1 MPLAQISDRS
11 KSAQLSW
18 QFDADIPQNL
28 SLMLEEKARLLR
40 SDAALI
46 LPHPE
51 IEEIGDN
58 FRSLAFHDLVLEQN
72 AWVNYLSNRGVKK
85 GNIVVVWLPY
95 SLSFVAVSYALF
107 KIGAQ
112 AVILDPEFN
121 WKVGY
126 KEVQKRE
133 PAHMIG
139 TSSKL
144 TYSKFIGG
152 RSSGSLNRIEVED
165 PHARV
170 GSVIRSL
177 KARSTF
183 WQQEVHLTLLKT
195 DGHRCDAASFGQE
208 QLGRLAS
215 LYKDWFGL
223 KGGDRG
229 LAGNLLE
236 AILFPAAG
244 LTSLIV
250 VEQISNSSLQSAK
263 SVMKAVERFNL
274 ELVSGD
280 ALFWRKVSRLA
291 ISKDFSRSV
300 SFQALIRGSH
310 LCDCSLDTIKAA
322 LPNVSMNLIFGSFR
336 NPFIASRIW
345 ERRNERKQS
354 LKDFRGVYI
363 GEPLPGLQISIVSSK
378 AIRWKEEPEAA
389 TDVGEISVANQD
401 YAPLSDRNCWNR
413 SGELGF
419 FDRQG
424 RLWYCGS
431 KRDIISSSFGGFCPT
446 RCEIVFNRHPR
457 VKRAIVIGLTK
468 NGKTRAGVVIETEFG
483 DTPKRGIEESRFK
496 AQLLQTAAHCEETSI
511 ILDIF
516 FSDRLPLEEGSLD
529 SVDRSRLATE
539 YSRRISH

>member
-1 MPLAQISDRS
+1 MSLAQISDRS

-18 QFDADIPQNL
+18 HFDADTPQNL
-28 SLMLEEKARLLR
+28 SLMLEEKARSLR

-51 IEEIGDN
+51 IKEKGEN
-58 FRSLAFHDLVLEQN
+58 FRSLAFHDLVMEQN

-85 GNIVVVWLPY
+85 GDTVVVWLPY

-112 AVILDPEFN
+112 AIVLDPEFN

-126 KEVQKRE
+126 SEVQKRE
-133 PAHMIG
+133 PQHMIG

-144 TYSKFIGG
+144 TYSKFIGS
-152 RSSGSLNRIEVED
+152 RSSGSVNRIEVED
-165 PHARV
+165 PQARV
-170 GSVIRSL
+170 GSVMRSL

-195 DGHRCDAASFGQE
+195 QGSRCHMASFGQE

-229 LAGNLLE
+229 LPGNLLE

-244 LTSLIV
+244 LASLIV
-250 VEQISNSSLQSAK
+250 VEQISDSSFHSAK
-263 SVMKAVERFNL
+263 SAMKAVERFGL

-280 ALFWRKVSRLA
+280 ALFWRTVATLA
-291 ISKDFSRSV
+291 VRKEFSRTV

-310 LCDCSLDTIKAA
+310 LSDCNLDTIKAA
-322 LPNVSMNLIFGSFR
+322 LPNVSANLIFGSFG

-345 ERRNERKQS
+345 ERRNERKHS
-354 LKDFRGVYI
+354 EKAFRGIYV
-363 GEPLPGLQISIVSSK
+363 GEPLPGLQVSIMPSK

-389 TDVGEISVANQD
+389 TDVGEIATAKQE
-401 YAPLSDRNCWNR
+401 YAPLGDRNCWDR
-413 SGELGF
+413 TGELGF
-419 FDRQG
+419 FDQHG
-424 RLWYCGS
+424 GLWHCGS
-431 KRDIISSSFGGFCPT
+431 KKDVISSSFGGFCPT

-457 VKRAIVIGLTK
+457 VKRSILIALNK
-468 NGKTRAGVVIETEFG
+468 NDKTRAGLVIETEVG
-483 DTPKRGIEESRFK
+483 DIPKRGVEESRFK
-496 AQLLQTAAHCEETSI
+496 AQLLQIAAHCEETSI

-516 FSDRLPLEEGSLD
+516 FSDRLPLEEDNLE
-529 SVDRSRLATE
+529 SVDRTRLAKE